1 MTKHV
6 NHYLPPLHSVFVL
19 AEGVQIVN
27 FSEIQWSAKYFGI
40 MFCFIKITTL
50 CIFGRFTL
58 IPTSMILGLGAAP
71 LWSAKCTYLTMAGNL
86 YAQKVGKIGKYIV
99 TQYFGIF
106 FLIYRSSGVWG
117 NLIASLVFGQTPN
130 KGNYVVKKTHEA
142 YVICK

>member
-1 MTKHV
+1 MTKHM

-19 AEGVQIVN
+19 AEGVQIIN
-27 FSEIQWSAKYFGI
+27 FSEIQWNDKYFGI
-40 MFCFIKITTL
+40 MFCFIKITKL
-50 CIFGRFTL
+50 CVFGRFTL

-71 LWSAKCTYLTMAGNL
+71 LWSAKCTYLTVAGNL

-117 NLIASLVFGQTPN
+117 NLIASLVFDQTPN
-130 KGNYVVKKTHEA
+130 KGNYV
-142 YVICK
+142 